1 MHLTHPLIISFS
13 FRRSSPPSSRSQ
25 CTAWTGPTHLAPFHR
40 TLRKHRSS
48 PSPPP
53 LSTNTFGPRK
63 PDTYPSPA
71 PTPPSPPT
79 SRTMMLE
86 LSVYFTSL
94 WCFEVLCHRIHTT
107 LRCVEKCRQACCVTA
122 LLCSFIFIFTI
133 ILIIPTHLNR
143 VWLFWGSLCHKSW
156 KKVVFWKTFFMEAD
170 THVDWTLSSRCLL
183 HTWTHGAAESFLL

>member
-1 MHLTHPLIISFS
+1 MWALFCPPQTPTLLLTPSPLLSNIHFWSTLSPVAPLSPATRRQGGHLFQVSAALCSQSVFLYLSVHLTHPLIISFS
-13 FRRSSPPSSRSQ
+13 FRQSSPPSSRSQ

-79 SRTMMLE
+79 SRTMM
-86 LSVYFTSL
+86 
-94 WCFEVLCHRIHTT
+94 
-107 LRCVEKCRQACCVTA
+107 
-122 LLCSFIFIFTI
+122 
-133 ILIIPTHLNR
+133 
-143 VWLFWGSLCHKSW
+143 
-156 KKVVFWKTFFMEAD
+156 
-170 THVDWTLSSRCLL
+170 
-183 HTWTHGAAESFLL
+183 